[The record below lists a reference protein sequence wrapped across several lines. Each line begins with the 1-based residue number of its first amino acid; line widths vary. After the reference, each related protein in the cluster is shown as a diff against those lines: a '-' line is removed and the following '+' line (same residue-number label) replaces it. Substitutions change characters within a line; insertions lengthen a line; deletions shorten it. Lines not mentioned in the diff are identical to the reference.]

1 MAEPV
6 TETLCVERMKL
17 QDERFKRDTKRL
29 DALEETCKKEIKISD
44 NRAIRDCQAV

>member
-17 QDERFKRDTKRL
+17 QDERFKRDKERL
-29 DALEETCKKEIKISD
+29 DALEETCKELKSLTTELSEIV
-44 NRAIRDCQAV
+44 QAV